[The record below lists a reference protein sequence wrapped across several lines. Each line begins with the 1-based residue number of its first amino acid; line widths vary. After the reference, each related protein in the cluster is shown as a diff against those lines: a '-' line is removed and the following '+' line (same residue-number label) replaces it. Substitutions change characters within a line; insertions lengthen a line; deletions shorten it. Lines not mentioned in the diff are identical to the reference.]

1 MLKARKGAC
10 GLCRIWKPAKQH
22 FIADF
27 MYFSWDDCYWIYVQ
41 ACYWLT
47 ANREISSFP
56 KIVNDLQA
64 GAHVG
69 RRFGAGLYTEW
80 DWCVVWLQVSVIN
93 SYSFCKIMQKIILTH
108 VIKYPVTSPE
118 GKVSNQGKGLI
129 VKNVLYYS
137 RAHIS
142 TVNIVLSC
150 LYSSAHCPSEAECV
164 SPLQQVTKIFGE
176 LLWPHPIDFS
186 TTIDVFGVHSLLLQK
201 QQSLGFG
208 VWFFS
213 YPSSPVCYYTNISQ
227 SLWSSIA
234 VLLFIWACLWQLLLG
249 WGWLVI
255 AYVPVKHDTN
265 KQVILQEVLL
275 NRTR

>member
-1 MLKARKGAC
+1 M
-10 GLCRIWKPAKQH
+10 
-22 FIADF
+22 F
-27 MYFSWDDCYWIYVQ
+27 Y
-41 ACYWLT
+41 
-47 ANREISSFP
+47 
-56 KIVNDLQA
+56 
-64 GAHVG
+64 
-69 RRFGAGLYTEW
+69 
-80 DWCVVWLQVSVIN
+80 
-93 SYSFCKIMQKIILTH
+93 IILEPTF
-108 VIKYPVTSPE
+108 
-118 GKVSNQGKGLI
+118 QQLI
-129 VKNVLYYS
+129 LYS
-137 RAHIS
+137 AA
-142 TVNIVLSC
+142 

-227 SLWSSIA
+227 SLSSSIA